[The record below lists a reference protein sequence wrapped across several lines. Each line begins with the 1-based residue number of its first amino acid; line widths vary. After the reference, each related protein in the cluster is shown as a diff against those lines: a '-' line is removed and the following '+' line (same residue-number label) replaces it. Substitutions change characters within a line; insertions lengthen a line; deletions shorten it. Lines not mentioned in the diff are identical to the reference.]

1 MTLTDNIKSPV
12 ARRLRSTTVCLALA
26 FLGLLPY
33 SCTREAQPSSG
44 RYNVSVMLDTRS
56 INTGEVGSIAI
67 YAFSDV
73 NDTEGSGNLV
83 GYLYES
89 APDASGVFPMT
100 LTDCGAVDF
109 YVILNPDSNCFDF
122 TYADGTA
129 VSIGD
134 TPPSG
139 ITPGVIR
146 GWRIKYDPSL
156 DMNTPSS
163 EWMLPMSNL
172 DGAARGNRRFEI
184 EDKPGLQEVP
194 ISVTRAVSKVEVW
207 FRSEDVRNWSNQ
219 NSAYWTITHLG
230 SSDPVASSG
239 LFVESTEHVA
249 QGDKFKTSDPHP
261 HYYGNCDFPEDAD
274 ESSFYQEDNFTNIF
288 EYYTLPNTVGGNTAG
303 ETPDGSPDGRD
314 CTTLDVSY
322 NWKPQ
327 GNDIGEKGKTKT
339 VYLPAYPRNSCI
351 RVWCAL
357 PGEEDRTFT
366 YTVIDWDET
375 VTVNIPDFS

>member
-73 NDTEGSGNLV
+73 NDAEGSGNLV

-122 TYADGTA
+122 TYADGTT

-146 GWRIKYDPSL
+146 GWRIKYASL

-163 EWMLPMSNL
+163 KWMLPMSNL
-172 DGAARGNRRFEI
+172 DGTARGNRRFEI

-194 ISVTRAVSKVEVW
+194 VSVTRAVSKVEVW
-207 FRSEDVRNWSNQ
+207 FRSEDNRGLDSY
-219 NSAYWTITHLG
+219 SSGYWTITRLG

-239 LFVESTEHVA
+239 LFVESASHVPP
-249 QGDKFKTSDPHP
+249 QGKEFGISDGRSHN
-261 HYYGNCDFPEDAD
+261 YMNCNFPENAD
-274 ESSFYQEDNFTNIF
+274 ESSFYQEDNFTKIF

-303 ETPDGSPDGRD
+303 ETPDGTG
-314 CTTLDVSY
+314 CTTLEVSY
-322 NWKPQ
+322 NWKAERH
-327 GNDIGEKGKTKT
+327 NLGEETKSKT

>member
-44 RYNVSVMLDTRS
+44 RYNVSVMLDTRA
-56 INTGEVGSIAI
+56 INTDEVGSIAI

-73 NDTEGSGNLV
+73 NDAEGSGNLV

-89 APDASGVFPMT
+89 NPDASGVFPMT

-122 TYADGTA
+122 TDAEGSV
-129 VSIGD
+129 VSIDG

-139 ITPGVIR
+139 ITPGAIR
-146 GWRIKYDPSL
+146 GWRIRYIPGL
-156 DMNTPSS
+156 GMNTTPS
-163 EWMLPMSNL
+163 EWKLPMSNL
-172 DGAARGNRRFEI
+172 DGTARGNRRFEI

-207 FRSEDVRNWSNQ
+207 FRSED
-219 NSAYWTITHLG
+219 NSGYWTISRLG

-239 LFVESTEHVA
+239 LFVESASHVP
-249 QGDKFKTSDPHP
+249 QGEEFGISDGTSHN
-261 HYYGNCDFPEDAD
+261 YMNCDFPENAD
-274 ESSFYQEDNFTNIF
+274 ESSFYQEDNFTKIF

-303 ETPDGSPDGRD
+303 ETPDSTG
-314 CTTLDVSY
+314 CTALEISY
-322 NWKPQ
+322 YWKPE
-327 GNDIGEKGKTKT
+327 NKYYGEGTKAKT

>member
-1 MTLTDNIKSPV
+1 MVS
-12 ARRLRSTTVCLALA
+12 LALA

-73 NDTEGSGNLV
+73 NDAEGSGNLV

-89 APDASGVFPMT
+89 NPDASGVFPMT

-122 TYADGTA
+122 TYADGTT

-139 ITPGVIR
+139 ITPGEIR
-146 GWRIKYDPSL
+146 GWRIKYLQGL
-156 DMNTPSS
+156 DMNTPPSD
-163 EWMLPMSNL
+163 WMLPMSNL
-172 DGAARGNRRFEI
+172 DGTARGNRRFEI

-194 ISVTRAVSKVEVW
+194 VSVTRAVSKVEVW
-207 FRSEDVRNWSNQ
+207 FRSEDIRSSQ
-219 NSAYWTITHLG
+219 DRQRDYWTIQ
-230 SSDPVASSG
+230 SMDPSDPVKSSG
-239 LFVESTEHVA
+239 LFTESVEHVP
-249 QGDKFKTSDPHP
+249 QGQDSFSNVWNHNT
-261 HYYGNCDFPEDAD
+261 YNYLNCVFPEQAD
-274 ESSFYQEDNFTNIF
+274 ESSFYQEKNFTKIF
-288 EYYTLPNTVGGNTAG
+288 EYYTLPNSEGGNTAG
-303 ETPDGSPDGRD
+303 ESEYPENCSSLEVGYFRRRYGTDNTSR
-314 CTTLDVSY
+314 
-322 NWKPQ
+322 
-327 GNDIGEKGKTKT
+327 TKT

-357 PGEEDRTFT
+357 PGTEDMTFT

>member
-1 MTLTDNIKSPV
+1 MI
-12 ARRLRSTTVCLALA
+12 VCLALA
-26 FLGLLPY
+26 FIGLLPY

-44 RYNVSVMLDTRS
+44 RYNVSVMLDTRA
-56 INTGEVGSIAI
+56 INTNEVGSIAI

-73 NDTEGSGNLV
+73 NDAEGTGNLV

-89 APDASGVFPMT
+89 NPDESGVFPMT

-122 TYADGTA
+122 TDADGTEVA
-129 VSIGD
+129 IGG

-139 ITPGVIR
+139 ITPGLIR
-146 GWRIKYDPSL
+146 SWRIKYDPSL
-156 DMNTPSS
+156 DMNTPPA

-172 DGAARGNRRFEI
+172 DGTARGNRRFEI

-194 ISVTRAVSKVEVW
+194 VSVTRAVSKVEVW
-207 FRSEDVRNWSNQ
+207 FRSEDLRYRREEDYY
-219 NSAYWTITHLG
+219 NSGYWTITHLA

-239 LFVESTEHVA
+239 LFAESTEHVA
-249 QGDKFKTSDPHP
+249 QGDEFKTSDTDRHF
-261 HYYGNCDFPEDAD
+261 YGNCGFPKDAD
-274 ESSFYQEDNFTNIF
+274 ESSFYQESNFTRIF

-303 ETPDGSPDGRD
+303 ETPDGTD
-314 CTTLDVSY
+314 CTTLDVTY
-322 NWKPQ
+322 NWKPPFS
-327 GNDIGEKGKTKT
+327 NYGEKSKEKT

-351 RVWCAL
+351 RIWCAL

>member
-1 MTLTDNIKSPV
+1 MPLTDNIKSPV
-12 ARRLRSTTVCLALA
+12 ARRLRSTIGCLALA
-26 FLGLLPY
+26 FIGLLPY

-44 RYNVSVMLDTRS
+44 RYNVSVMLDTRA
-56 INTGEVGSIAI
+56 INTDEVGSIAI

-73 NDTEGSGNLV
+73 NDAEGSGNLV

-89 APDASGVFPMT
+89 NPDASGVFPMT
-100 LTDCGAVDF
+100 LTDCGAIDF

-122 TYADGTA
+122 TDAEGSV
-129 VSIGD
+129 VSIDG

-139 ITPGVIR
+139 ITPGAIR
-146 GWRIKYDPSL
+146 GWRIRYIHGL
-156 DMNTPSS
+156 GMNTPPS
-163 EWMLPMSNL
+163 EWKLPMSNL
-172 DGAARGNRRFEI
+172 DGTARGNRRFEI

-207 FRSEDVRNWSNQ
+207 FRSEDYRNYRGEYYSG
-219 NSAYWTITHLG
+219 YWTISHLA

-239 LFVESTEHVA
+239 LFVESTEHSA
-249 QGDKFKTSDPHP
+249 QDGGVGTSDNDSHN
-261 HYYGNCDFPEDAD
+261 YLTCYFPEDAD
-274 ESSFYQEDNFTNIF
+274 ESLFYQEENFAKIF

-303 ETPDGSPDGRD
+303 ETPDGTETD
-314 CTTLDVSY
+314 CTTLDVIY
-322 NWKPQ
+322 YWKPERS
-327 GNDIGEKGKTKT
+327 DIGEKPKNKT

>member
-1 MTLTDNIKSPV
+1 M
-12 ARRLRSTTVCLALA
+12 AGWLALA

-33 SCTREAQPSSG
+33 SCTREVQPSSG
-44 RYNVSVMLDTRS
+44 RYDVSVKLDTRS

-73 NDTEGSGNLV
+73 NDADGSGNLV

-89 APDASGVFPMT
+89 RPDASGVFPMS

-109 YVILNPDSNCFDF
+109 YVILNPDSDCFDF
-122 TYADGTA
+122 TSSDGSDI
-129 VSIGD
+129 SIDD

-146 GWRIKYDPSL
+146 SWRIKYDRSHAVS
-156 DMNTPSS
+156 TPPS

-207 FRSEDVRNWSNQ
+207 FRSEDVRSWDERFSG
-219 NSAYWTITHLG
+219 YWTISRLG
-230 SSDPVASSG
+230 TSDPVASSG
-239 LFVESTEHVA
+239 LFIESADHVSSGA
-249 QGDKFKTSDPHP
+249 ELGLSDNDR
-261 HYYGNCDFPEDAD
+261 YNYMNCDFPEDAD
-274 ESSFYQEDNFTNIF
+274 ESSFYQEDNFTKIF

-303 ETPDGSPDGRD
+303 ETPDGTNS
-314 CTTLDVSY
+314 TTLEVGY
-322 NWKPQ
+322 YWKPQ
-327 GNDIGEKGKTKT
+327 GSQVGQETKTKT

-351 RVWCAL
+351 RIWCAL

>member
-1 MTLTDNIKSPV
+1 MPASP
-12 ARRLRSTTVCLALA
+12 ARRLAAVLRILAAAVLCIVTPA
-26 FLGLLPY
+26 A
-33 SCTREAQPSSG
+33 CTRENVPSDEG
-44 RYNVSVMLDTRS
+44 KFNVSVMLDTRS
-56 INTGEVGSIAI
+56 LNIDEVGSAVI
-67 YAFSDV
+67 YAFAQAAS
-73 NDTEGSGNLV
+73 GSGYLV
-83 GYLYES
+83 GYVYE
-89 APDASGVFPMT
+89 DHVGESGIFPMT
-100 LTDCGAVDF
+100 LTEGGAIDF
-109 YVILNPDSNCFDF
+109 YVILNPDSNCFDLV
-122 TYADGTA
+122 DGDGQP
-129 VSIGD
+129 VRPGPDPD
-134 TPPSG
+134 TSLKPEDLRAWKIEYSDSAPSD
-139 ITPGVIR
+139 PKD
-146 GWRIKYDPSL
+146 WR
-156 DMNTPSS
+156 
-163 EWMLPMSNL
+163 MLPMSNL
-172 DGAARGNRRFEI
+172 DGTAYGNRRFNI
-184 EDKPGLQEVP
+184 DSRPGWQTVP
-194 ISVTRAVSKVEVW
+194 ISVRRAVSKVEVW
-207 FRSEDVRNWSNQ
+207 FRSEDVRNSSNQ

-249 QGDKFKTSDPHP
+249 KGDEFKTSDTDR

-274 ESSFYQEDNFTNIF
+274 ESSFYQEDNFTKIF

-303 ETPDGSPDGRD
+303 ETPDGRD

-327 GNDIGEKGKTKT
+327 GIDTGEQGKTKT

>member
-139 ITPGVIR
+139 I
-146 GWRIKYDPSL
+146 
-156 DMNTPSS
+156 
-163 EWMLPMSNL
+163 
-172 DGAARGNRRFEI
+172 RGNRRFEI

-261 HYYGNCDFPEDAD
+261 YYYGNCDFPEDAD